1 MTKYKLAL
9 HDFQPPFHPSQIKTL
24 AASKPMGYP
33 GCIDA
38 NNSFKYL
45 TAELILIASY
55 ESLYA
60 LLFQGFKSIYPS
72 LSIKTKNSSFIQ

>member
-1 MTKYKLAL
+1 MTKYELAL

-38 NNSFKYL
+38 NNSFK
-45 TAELILIASY
+45 
-55 ESLYA
+55 
-60 LLFQGFKSIYPS
+60 
-72 LSIKTKNSSFIQ
+72 